1 MDWKSTALI
10 NATTLG
16 LTLTQISESVK
27 IGAMIVGIIWTF
39 IQIAN
44 GVNQFTDRK
53 ERLASI
59 KKEEKRRKK
68 ERDDKKLRHK

>member
-59 KKEEKRRKK
+59 KKEKKRRKK
-68 ERDDKKLRHK
+68 ERDDKKL